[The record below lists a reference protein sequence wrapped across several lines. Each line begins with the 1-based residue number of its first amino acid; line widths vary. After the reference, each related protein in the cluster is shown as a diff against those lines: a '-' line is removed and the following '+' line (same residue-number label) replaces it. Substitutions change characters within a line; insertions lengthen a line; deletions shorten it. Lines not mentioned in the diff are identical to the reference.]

1 MTDTL
6 LALRFSGKGGTSIFT
21 GQPLLICFLWRFY
34 TKNPKIQKISQKT
47 EILQISQLSSHKHHH
62 ITHQIMSSNS
72 KCMFHYPC
80 LMYNEQELRV
90 DDVLCQEK
98 WKEGIEHRLGKGFKR
113 GDGQIIACYL
123 LISNKT

>member
-1 MTDTL
+1 
-6 LALRFSGKGGTSIFT
+6 
-21 GQPLLICFLWRFY
+21 
-34 TKNPKIQKISQKT
+34 
-47 EILQISQLSSHKHHH
+47 
-62 ITHQIMSSNS
+62 
-72 KCMFHYPC
+72 
-80 LMYNEQELRV
+80 MYNEQELRV